1 MDLTLFII
9 IVILILSILYVIN
22 MMNEMLKDVK
32 YIKGFFE
39 NTQKPKEVEI
49 KKENKNLNEV
59 VDIIKEVFFNYLR
72 K

>member
-9 IVILILSILYVIN
+9 LVILSFILFTFLLSMKNDI
-22 MMNEMLKDVK
+22 E

-39 NTQKPKEVEI
+39 EI
-49 KKENKNLNEV
+49 KKPKIKENKSIIEV
-59 VDIIKEVFFNYLR
+59 VDIIKEIFFNYLR

>member
-9 IVILILSILYVIN
+9 IVILSFILFTFLLSMKNDI
-22 MMNEMLKDVK
+22 E

-39 NTQKPKEVEI
+39 EI
-49 KKENKNLNEV
+49 KKPKIKENKSIFEV
-59 VDIIKEVFFNYLR
+59 VDIIKEIFFNYLR

>member
-9 IVILILSILYVIN
+9 LVIITFVIISFLTSIKNDI
-22 MMNEMLKDVK
+22 E

-39 NTQKPKEVEI
+39 EI
-49 KKENKNLNEV
+49 KKPIKKETKNLNEV
-59 VDIIKEVFFNYLR
+59 VEIIKEVFFNYLR

>member
-9 IVILILSILYVIN
+9 LVIITFVIVNFLISIKNDI
-22 MMNEMLKDVK
+22 E

-39 NTQKPKEVEI
+39 EIKKPI

-59 VDIIKEVFFNYLR
+59 VEIIKEVFFNYLR

>member
-9 IVILILSILYVIN
+9 IVILSFILFTFLFSMKSDI
-22 MMNEMLKDVK
+22 E

-39 NTQKPKEVEI
+39 EIKKPA
-49 KKENKNLNEV
+49 KKENKSLLEV
-59 VDIIKEVFFNYLR
+59 VDIIKEIFVNYLR

>member
-9 IVILILSILYVIN
+9 IVILSFILFTFLLSMKNDI
-22 MMNEMLKDVK
+22 E

-39 NTQKPKEVEI
+39 EI
-49 KKENKNLNEV
+49 KKPKIKENKSIIEV
-59 VDIIKEVFFNYLR
+59 VDIIKEIFFNYLR